1 MYKYICK
8 PNYKLPNLGLKLVS
22 SVCDFDKES
31 SRKDQYM
38 SQLEMFIN
46 YSTKIYSS
54 SLLDY
59 ENIDSGKQSDHHQQ
73 LVLNSTEKE
82 IQKKNC
88 RKILGSGMMGFWHL
102 AVHSHG

>member
-1 MYKYICK
+1 MQTQLQITNW
-8 PNYKLPNLGLKLVS
+8 PTVGVKLVS
-22 SVCDFDKES
+22 GECDFNEES
-31 SRKDQYM
+31 SWKDQYM